1 METEQWLEQA
11 MLMTNRSMR
20 LIPDGVL
27 RQSIKSCRE
36 YGIPLESM
44 ASVGNQMRLI
54 DEEKITEL
62 KERIPKPSNIRPR
75 PDHVK
80 AIRKTH
86 QVKIETCRFWMNCML
101 GATREI
107 PVIFDFQPTD
117 EKDDESIRRIVGGM
131 ADRII
136 QDEKKFHKGGDDGNG
151 DNSSS

>member
-1 METEQWLEQA
+1 MKTEQWLEQA
-11 MLMTNRSMR
+11 MLMTNRSIR

-44 ASVGNQMRLI
+44 AGAGNQMRLI

-62 KERIPKPSNIRPR
+62 RERIPKPSNIRPR

-86 QVKIETCRFWMNCML
+86 QVKIETYRFWMNCMI

-107 PVIFDFQPTD
+107 PVIFDLQPTD
-117 EKDDESIRRIVGGM
+117 EKDDDNIRRIVGGM

-136 QDEKKFHKGGDDGNG
+136 QDEKKSHKGGENGNG

>member
-36 YGIPLESM
+36 YGISLESM
-44 ASVGNQMRLI
+44 ANASNQMRLI
-54 DEEKITEL
+54 DGEKITEFQ
-62 KERIPKPSNIRPR
+62 ERIPEPSNTRPR
-75 PDHVK
+75 PDDVR
-80 AIRKTH
+80 AIRKTY
-86 QVKIETCRFWMNCML
+86 QVEIETCRFWMNCML

-117 EKDDESIRRIVGGM
+117 EKDDDNIRRIVGDM

-136 QDEKKFHKGGDDGNG
+136 QDEKKSRNGGEDGDG
-151 DNSSS
+151 DNYPS